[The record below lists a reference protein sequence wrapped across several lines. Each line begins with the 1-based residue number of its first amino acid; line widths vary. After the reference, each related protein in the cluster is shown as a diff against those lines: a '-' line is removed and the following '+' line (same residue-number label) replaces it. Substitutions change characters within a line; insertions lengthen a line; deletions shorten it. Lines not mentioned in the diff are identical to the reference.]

1 MADLQLVQPKVKDR
15 PVVQSSNTCWIPPPA
30 GLMKINV
37 DAALAKNSGIV
48 IAAAVARD
56 SARRFLR
63 ASAMVME
70 GSLEPETVEAISCK
84 EGLAL
89 ASDFLLQD
97 FRVACDN
104 AGVVASIREGSMGS
118 YGHIVQEI
126 RARSNDFR
134 IVEFIHEGR
143 RSNVDAHN
151 LARSCIYANL
161 GRHVWFVS
169 PPDGVCTSYL
179 VYHLKYTDEF
189 HPQRFP
195 CAPLRVLTKTRVRA

>member
-1 MADLQLVQPKVKDR
+1 
-15 PVVQSSNTCWIPPPA
+15 
-30 GLMKINV
+30 
-37 DAALAKNSGIV
+37 
-48 IAAAVARD
+48 
-56 SARRFLR
+56 
-63 ASAMVME
+63 ME

-89 ASDFLLQD
+89 ASDLLLQD

-169 PPDGVCTSYL
+169 PPDGVSTFY
-179 VYHLKYTDEF
+179 EE
-189 HPQRFP
+189 
-195 CAPLRVLTKTRVRA
+195 

>member
-1 MADLQLVQPKVKDR
+1 
-15 PVVQSSNTCWIPPPA
+15 
-30 GLMKINV
+30 
-37 DAALAKNSGIV
+37 
-48 IAAAVARD
+48 
-56 SARRFLR
+56 
-63 ASAMVME
+63 ME

-89 ASDFLLQD
+89 ASDLLLQD

-104 AGVVASIREGSMGS
+104 AGVVASIREGSMCS
-118 YGHIVQEI
+118 YGHIVHEI

-169 PPDGVCTSYL
+169 PPDDVCL
-179 VYHLKYTDEF
+179 RIINVYYAKKQKWGKRKNDAVAVDVAGHD
-189 HPQRFP
+189 HR
-195 CAPLRVLTKTRVRA
+195 